1 MRLYWFLA
9 EWQNQ
14 TKKVQLKIVTQ
25 TDLQANSRLNHLKAN
40 RLNAALC
47 NYWGKWLLL
56 EFPPP
61 SIWMFYWIASRSWEF
76 KKPANW
82 REYQTI
88 QDLWEFVPCMRC
100 YNRAEK
106 EKFMS
111 TGNIVNYTLFT
122 GHFRFVACCG
132 LVFFVLMINF
142 KVLLRWPCQQFLIKL
157 WWHQCVLDRRLF
169 SVLTSSFN

>member
-1 MRLYWFLA
+1 MQPYVIIGGNDCSW
-9 EWQNQ
+9 N
-14 TKKVQLKIVTQ
+14 
-25 TDLQANSRLNHLKAN
+25 
-40 RLNAALC
+40 
-47 NYWGKWLLL
+47 
-56 EFPPP
+56 FPPP

-122 GHFRFVACCG
+122 RHFRFVACCG

-157 WWHQCVLDRRLF
+157 WHQCVLDRRLF
-169 SVLTSSFN
+169 SVLTSSFNEWCSVISAFPA